1 MLGEHAREEVGTMD
15 WTERQSSVA
24 AFACGVN
31 AVARI
36 AAILGLVAGGA
47 LHAAEDATNAV
58 KLKAIVHF
66 RPQLADPR
74 KGLDPEIFKGGTLW
88 LDHSAG
94 YMVPKYLYYDE
105 HPEYYA
111 KRLNGKRIPKSTRD
125 SYIHLCMS
133 NPHVVRI
140 STERMLGWMRL
151 QKDKRF
157 FCVTQ
162 GDGPDWCQC
171 EQCKGMDVE
180 TGNYSDRMLKFVNQI
195 ARAVKKEFPDKI
207 LLTLAYV
214 GTDTAPV
221 LERPE
226 ENVWVMYCP
235 FWGVALSEVH
245 SLTHPSNAEAL
256 KQLEA
261 WLKAAPDN
269 MAIYD
274 YNMKFCPSWDAM
286 AAKIKW
292 YSAKGIRGIWF
303 CGSPSC
309 FRDLFEHV
317 VRQEMIRDPNQE
329 PEKLKRDYVNA
340 KYGAAAP
347 HVMEYLTLVTLRLEK
362 GYPRGMHN
370 YHMPADFYLDEG
382 FGEKCLDLF
391 DKMIEASK
399 GNAGLEKKFRSERAM
414 FVRDQKAALAARKRK
429 GKYNPT
435 APEKIEGGIRLPA
448 TAFVEGRGP
457 MEYGW
462 FCEPRTAMLV
472 YAARGPH
479 PTSMNAKFVLDSVPD
494 KATLKMEAQDAD
506 KDYPPSTPLRITING
521 RKVFEGPCEFMK
533 RGWSWRS
540 FAIEKGILQK
550 GTNTIQITNT
560 MDSARIDHYWFMMA
574 EAQIVWE

>member
-1 MLGEHAREEVGTMD
+1 MAV
-15 WTERQSSVA
+15 
-24 AFACGVN
+24 FALALS
-31 AVARI
+31 AVAWL
-36 AAILGLVAGGA
+36 AVLSGLVAGGS
-47 LHAAEDATNAV
+47 LYAAEDVADAV
-58 KLKAIVHF
+58 KLKPIVHF

-94 YMVPKYLYYDE
+94 YMVPKYQYYDE

-133 NPHVVRI
+133 NPDVVKI

-151 QKDKRF
+151 QKDKKF

-171 EQCKGMDVE
+171 KQCKAMDVE
-180 TGNYSDRMLKFVNQI
+180 VGNYSDRMLKFVNHI
-195 ARAVKKEFPDKI
+195 ARAAKEEFPDKV

-214 GTDTAPV
+214 GADLAPV
-221 LERPE
+221 QEKPE

-235 FWGVALSEVH
+235 FWGVALSMVH
-245 SLTHPSNAEAL
+245 PLTHPSNAEAL
-256 KQLEA
+256 KQLEG
-261 WLKAAPDN
+261 WLKVAPDN

-286 AAKIKW
+286 AEKLRW
-292 YSAKGIRGIWF
+292 YSEEGIRGIWF

-317 VRQEMIRDPNQE
+317 VRKEMIRDPNQD
-329 PEKLKRDYVNA
+329 PEKLKSDYVNA

-347 HVMEYLTLVTLRLEK
+347 HVMEYLTLLKQQLEK

-370 YHMPADFYLDEG
+370 HHMPAEFYLEDG
-382 FGEKCLDLF
+382 FGEKCLKLF
-391 DKMIEASK
+391 AKMIEAS
-399 GNAGLEKKFRSERAM
+399 GANAGLGKKFQSERAM
-414 FVRDQKAALAARKRK
+414 FARDQKVALAAKERR

-435 APEKIEGGIRLPA
+435 APEKVDGGIRLPA
-448 TAFVEGRGP
+448 TAFVNGRGP
-457 MEYGW
+457 MKYGW

-472 YAARGPH
+472 YATKGPH
-479 PTSMNAKFVLDSVPD
+479 PTSMKAEFDLDAVP
-494 KATLKMEAQDAD
+494 ARAALKMEAQDAD
-506 KDYPPSTPLRITING
+506 KDYPPSTPIRITINN

-540 FAIEKGILQK
+540 FAIEKGILKK
-550 GTNTIQITNT
+550 GTNTIEVTNT
-560 MDSARIDHYWFMMA
+560 MDSARIDHYWLMMA
-574 EAQIVWE
+574 EAQIVWEP